1 MKEQTNRDM
10 VSPTDLALKKHL
22 EDARSIA
29 IDVCNHTYFPSKEY
43 DSVLFLKESLD
54 RLVVYCEKIILK
66 NN

>member
-1 MKEQTNRDM
+1 MGGIRIINKEEGVKT
-10 VSPTDLALKKHL
+10 LKKHL

-43 DSVLFLKESLD
+43 DNVLFLKESLD